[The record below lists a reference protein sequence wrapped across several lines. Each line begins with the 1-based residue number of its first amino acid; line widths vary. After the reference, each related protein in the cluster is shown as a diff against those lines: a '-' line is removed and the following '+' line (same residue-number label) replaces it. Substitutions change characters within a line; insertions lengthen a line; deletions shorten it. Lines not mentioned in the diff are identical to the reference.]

1 MNKLIFRARIT
12 VPTKEDG
19 TMALLLSQEKEE
31 QVQEQIAA
39 YVLDLIR
46 ADLQPKLG
54 TLLSQADFD
63 AISVKVQKVTLGKAI
78 K

>member
-1 MNKLIFRARIT
+1 VNKLIFRARIT